1 MNRVE
6 AEAIIADEGLGRYVR
21 FGAPDGTAAD
31 KVCLFDE
38 GGTWITLMTD
48 ERAVV
53 QEPTVRTFASESEAL
68 DDLIDGLR
76 VLKSAKEFRSR

>member
-31 KVCLFDE
+31 KVCVFDE

-53 QEPTVRTFASESEAL
+53 QEPTVRTFASESDAL

-76 VLKSAKEFRSR
+76 VLKSAKEFRGR